1 MFVSISQCLLCGVL
15 LPELLVVV
23 LADFLDH
30 VQCLSDQLLLDDLQ
44 EFVLLQGL
52 TGNIQREIVRVH
64 LQSIYIMSN
73 LDPTYRYI
81 VSIVKF
87 CTALLQ
93 A

>member
-23 LADFLDH
+23 LANFLDH

-52 TGNIQREIVRVH
+52 TGNIQR
-64 LQSIYIMSN
+64 
-73 LDPTYRYI
+73 
-81 VSIVKF
+81 
-87 CTALLQ
+87 
-93 A
+93 

>member
-1 MFVSISQCLLCGVL
+1 MFVSIGKHLLCGVL

-52 TGNIQREIVRVH
+52 TGNIQR
-64 LQSIYIMSN
+64 
-73 LDPTYRYI
+73 
-81 VSIVKF
+81 
-87 CTALLQ
+87 
-93 A
+93 

>member
-1 MFVSISQCLLCGVL
+1 MFVCFNKPDECLLCGVL

-73 LDPTYRYI
+73 LDPTYR
-81 VSIVKF
+81 
-87 CTALLQ
+87 
-93 A
+93 